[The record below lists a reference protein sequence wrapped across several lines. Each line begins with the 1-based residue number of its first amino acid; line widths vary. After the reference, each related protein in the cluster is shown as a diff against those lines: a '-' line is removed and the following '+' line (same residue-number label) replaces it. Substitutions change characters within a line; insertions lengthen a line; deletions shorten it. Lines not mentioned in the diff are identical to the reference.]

1 VSQTRTQFQSFPN
14 DPQTSPNPPLKSQN
28 ASQNGGAR
36 AAACKRHTNTYQ
48 RSTKHKKKTNSN
60 ILIATPDEILQ
71 EGLEIGGFNRQ
82 QQQRVKHNTNLR

>member
-1 VSQTRTQFQSFPN
+1 MVAPVLPHVKGTQIHISEAPNTR
-14 DPQTSPNPPLKSQN
+14 KRQN
-28 ASQNGGAR
+28 
-36 AAACKRHTNTYQ
+36 T
-48 RSTKHKKKTNSN
+48 N